1 MRLKPRG
8 CYKCLKKGTPLFSY
22 GINEENNL
30 IDAELFNQKDFF
42 EEGIEVTFASGRKHI
57 CTKDHMFKTID
68 GWETAKVG
76 LRNAV
81 SRKIPSKYKEFN
93 EAEEY
98 LVGLLVGD
106 GCLNVSTP
114 RLSCYNDEILD
125 KLYNYGFQLNNIA
138 KGDYSVLKVSKIMI
152 ESNLVGTNS
161 WTKFIPKK
169 YEGSPH
175 FLRGLFD
182 ADASVC
188 KNSNRIVFVTVSERL
203 ADDVI
208 RNLHYFGIVARKH
221 YYEYPKSDK
230 SPEVKCYHIS
240 LYGEDLI
247 KYRDNIG
254 FICKHKKDRL
264 DEKCGNIFGSNNNV
278 NTISSEWKKLLKY
291 DEKRKLRYDAGIRID
306 NRYAH
311 SPKKVLRCGEYL
323 NNQDVIDIANADIFW
338 DRIISIKDV
347 GMQEFSAIGS
357 DIENYI
363 SQDGIIHHNTT
374 VYGIGFILWVWGCI
388 SPDIRIFYTSSN
400 AMLLEEV
407 ADSVSRYIG
416 DGKSETIYSYI
427 FGITKD
433 LTAKNTSDVFN
444 ISGRTGKGFS
454 LILRTSGGSTQGI
467 HPNII
472 IVDDPL
478 GQKDRESQA
487 ERDSKIRWFD
497 TLNPLLTP
505 WIDKNKG
512 IVFESIFYI
521 GTRWHMKDL
530 VDYIVNE
537 LNDKLPELLRW
548 DIEIES
554 IFTKDKEPSYPEFF
568 PLEKIMAMKAT
579 MSDEFFSCQMENN
592 PLTEQLMIFN
602 LKKLSF
608 IREEQFDLS
617 QGELLCVFDP
627 SLGKKHSDYPA
638 VWWVNY
644 YNDRVVFFDAIDEK
658 VEISLIVHQ
667 IAAKNQKYSCRHMIF
682 EDNGIL
688 LVEQALQDAHSRIN
702 HRIYI
707 ESVHHSSNKEE
718 RIMSMQPDLYSGFG
732 VFMEDYKTRYPEAMN
747 QIIFYPVYGHDD
759 FPDCAQ
765 IAIEHYRKPHFQF
778 KRYEEIL

>member
-1 MRLKPRG
+1 MALSALVVERCIDSFYFFCKHILGFDLLTDQTHKRWCDDLQLAIYKNKKRFMRLKPRG
-8 CYKCLKKGTPLFSY
+8 CYKCLRKGTQLFSY
-22 GINEENNL
+22 GINEDNNL

-68 GWETAKVG
+68 GWETARVG

-81 SRKIPSKYKEFN
+81 VQN
-93 EAEEY
+93 
-98 LVGLLVGD
+98 
-106 GCLNVSTP
+106 
-114 RLSCYNDEILD
+114 
-125 KLYNYGFQLNNIA
+125 
-138 KGDYSVLKVSKIMI
+138 
-152 ESNLVGTNS
+152 
-161 WTKFIPKK
+161 IPKK
-169 YEGSPH
+169 S
-175 FLRGLFD
+175 
-182 ADASVC
+182 
-188 KNSNRIVFVTVSERL
+188 
-203 ADDVI
+203 
-208 RNLHYFGIVARKH
+208 
-221 YYEYPKSDK
+221 
-230 SPEVKCYHIS
+230 
-240 LYGEDLI
+240 GELI
-247 KYRDNIG
+247 G
-254 FICKHKKDRL
+254 G
-264 DEKCGNIFGSNNNV
+264 E
-278 NTISSEWKKLLKY
+278 
-291 DEKRKLRYDAGIRID
+291 ID
-306 NRYAH
+306 
-311 SPKKVLRCGEYL
+311 
-323 NNQDVIDIANADIFW
+323 ADIFW

-363 SQDGIIHHNTT
+363 SQDGVIHHNTT

-627 SLGKKHSDYPA
+627 SLGKRHSDYPA